1 MTPNLEATLRAA
13 LERATAG
20 DWLAE
25 PADMFGDHN
34 IILAESEDMRAVAAV
49 VSNMRSEDEVEANA
63 AFIALAKNHM
73 GDLLDTLTALRAQVE
88 ALGWYQMDS
97 APKDGTPFQALI
109 PGHGADNIITWT
121 DGLLDSNGE
130 DCGAWVFASEQEPPD
145 DWTDGYCWEVNED
158 GVPSTKPVLW
168 RPLPAT
174 LEPSRG

>member
-1 MTPNLEATLRAA
+1 MTDSADLETELRAA
-13 LERATAG
+13 LARANLNLKEISANDQHPEILEG
-20 DWLAE
+20 PYAI
-25 PADMFGDHN
+25 ADFAVG
-34 IILAESEDMRAVAAV
+34 EDADENFRRAKVFARV
-49 VSNMRSEDEVEANA
+49 I
-63 AFIALAKNHM
+63 IALPT
-73 GDLLDTLTALRAQVE
+73 LLDTLTALRAQVE

-174 LEPSRG
+174 LESSRG